1 MSTLKHLQVFL
12 PSKSLKNWCKVRI
25 KKKGANCIKKTKQ
38 QKKKPAARTNLS
50 DELSPLVSSKVI
62 LHIRAAAVFSN
73 ISRAKWV
80 WPLPSAS
87 RLSVCE
93 SRWVCGS
100 QTLRPSPRLIYINRP
115 RCRSHGP
122 AELRL
127 RLWVQ
132 RHPEAG
138 TGYCSWGGSTQEN
151 QLNMIE

>member
-25 KKKGANCIKKTKQ
+25 KKKEQIALKKQ
-38 QKKKPAARTNLS
+38 NNKKKPAARTNLS

-80 WPLPSAS
+80 RPLPSAS
-87 RLSVCE
+87 SLSVCE

-127 RLWVQ
+127 RLGVQ

-151 QLNMIE
+151 QLDMIE